1 MNLRQISG
9 MGDSNQ
15 SYSGS
20 ERLHQVRLQA
30 FHFQCG
36 RNYFVPQLWLGN
48 RFRFFYFQ
56 AGTSKA
62 IGSRGLLPTDQHG
75 PILFDLC
82 RRLSEGYDSWAL
94 NHCYAACL
102 ERST

>member
-56 AGTSKA
+56 AGTSKGNW
-62 IGSRGLLPTDQHG
+62 I
-75 PILFDLC
+75 
-82 RRLSEGYDSWAL
+82 SWATSDGSARP
-94 NHCYAACL
+94 NPF
-102 ERST
+102 